1 MRAIRRPGLTLVD
14 LLVVIAILVILAG
27 LLFPV
32 FATARDAATEVAAA
46 LDVPRKRAYRIA
58 IGLD

>member
-1 MRAIRRPGLTLVD
+1 MEAALRRA
-14 LLVVIAILVILAG
+14 LADG
-27 LLFPV
+27 
-32 FATARDAATEVAAA
+32 ATARDAATEVAAA